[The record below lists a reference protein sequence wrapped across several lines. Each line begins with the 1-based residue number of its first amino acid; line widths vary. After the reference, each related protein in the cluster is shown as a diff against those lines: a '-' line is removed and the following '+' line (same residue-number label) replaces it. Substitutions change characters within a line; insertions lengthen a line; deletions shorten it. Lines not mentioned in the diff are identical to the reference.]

1 MSFKRK
7 MDKGQKFQ
15 INNLEFVCMEVHAYL
30 QTRVDGENSDI
41 DVGSS
46 YYIVRNVSTGSLHRI
61 PFQKII
67 DKENEI
73 KWMN

>member
-1 MSFKRK
+1 MTVKRK
-7 MDKGQKFQ
+7 MEKRQGFH
-15 INNLEFVCMEVHAYL
+15 INNMEVVCIEVHAYL
-30 QTRVDGENSDI
+30 QTRVDGEKSDI

-46 YYIVRNVSTGSLHRI
+46 YYIVRNASTGSLHRI